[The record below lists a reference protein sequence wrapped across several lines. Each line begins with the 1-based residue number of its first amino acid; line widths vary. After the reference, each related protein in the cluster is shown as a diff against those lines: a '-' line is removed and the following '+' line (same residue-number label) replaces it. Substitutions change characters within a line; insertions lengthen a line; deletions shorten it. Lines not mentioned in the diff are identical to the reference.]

1 MRDYINR
8 LSRGKSIIEVPKLT
22 FENEQAAMN
31 VSCDK
36 CTEGNFNF
44 TASIQTAG
52 MVYSDNERVNV
63 ITQSV
68 LPPHRIPCPA

>member
-1 MRDYINR
+1 
-8 LSRGKSIIEVPKLT
+8 
-22 FENEQAAMN
+22 MN

-63 ITQSV
+63 ITKSFNGTDIDISYTV
-68 LPPHRIPCPA
+68 NAGRNRGEE

>member
-31 VSCDK
+31 ASCDK
-36 CTEGNFNF
+36 SYRGE
-44 TASIQTAG
+44 
-52 MVYSDNERVNV
+52 
-63 ITQSV
+63 
-68 LPPHRIPCPA
+68 L